1 MGRTGRD
8 KRPNLPRI
16 ERIELNE
23 EHLGLRLLA
32 AGVLLAIGIALL
44 TYAVTRLLSPE
55 AEWMNIQANTSNGTT
70 CAEEFTFLYHPHD
83 TADRKAVTLLYTE
96 LCRTAYEQFH
106 ELEAFEGVN
115 NIYAINRCPNEPL
128 VVDKV
133 LYDALAAVAESGSR
147 LLYLGPVYARYGN
160 LFFCE
165 SDEQLVDFDP
175 AISEDVAQEYR
186 EIAAFASDPEMIR
199 VELLGD
205 SQVELVVSAEYLAYA
220 DREGIEGFIDF
231 AWTRN
236 AFITDYLA
244 EELMAR
250 GYTQGVLT
258 SYDGFVRNLDGS
270 GNGYSLQLYDRLGQT
285 VYPAVTMEYTGPMSI
300 VTLRDYPI
308 GELDAMHYYEL
319 RSGEIRTPYLDPMDG
334 LNKNAAHNLVCYAQ
348 GKSCGEL
355 ALKAAP
361 AYIGGALQVEALERL
376 AAEGIESIRFE
387 DGVIYPTDSETVFS
401 QLYENDSVRYT
412 VAPAGN

>member
-16 ERIELNE
+16 ERIELSE

-32 AGVLLAIGIALL
+32 AGVLLAIGVALL

-55 AEWMNIQANTSNGTT
+55 AEWTNIQANTSDGTN
-70 CAEEFTFLYHPHD
+70 CAEEFTFLYHPRD

-106 ELEAFEGVN
+106 ELEGFEGVN
-115 NIYAINRCPNEPL
+115 NIYEINRSPNEPL

-175 AISEDVAQEYR
+175 AISEDAAREYR
-186 EIAAFASDPEMIR
+186 EVAAFASDPEMIR
-199 VELLGD
+199 VELLGEN
-205 SQVELVVSAEYLAYA
+205 QVKLVISEEYLAYA
-220 DREGIEGFIDF
+220 DREGIENFIDF
-231 AWTRN
+231 AWMRN

-244 EELMAR
+244 EELTER

-258 SYDGFVRNLDGS
+258 SYDGFVRNLDSS
-270 GNGYSLQLYDRLGQT
+270 GNGYSVQLYDRMGQT
-285 VYPAVTMEYTGPMSI
+285 VYPAATMEYTGPMSMI
-300 VTLRDYPI
+300 MLRDYPLSD
-308 GELDAMHYYEL
+308 LDRMHYYEL
-319 RSGEIRTPYLDPMDG
+319 RSGEIRTPYLDPADG
-334 LNKNAAHNLVCYAQ
+334 RNRNAAHDLICYAE
-348 GKSCGEL
+348 GKSCDEL
-355 ALKAAP
+355 LLKVAP
-361 AYIGGALQVEALERL
+361 VYIADALQVDALERL
-376 AAEGIESIRFE
+376 AAEGIQSIRFE
-387 DGVIYPTDSETVFS
+387 NGVIWSTEDGVTLTG
-401 QLYENDSVRYT
+401 LYDKDGVRYSI
-412 VAPAGN
+412 AP